1 MAWPDMVS
9 RMKNILFTG
18 VTSFS
23 GFYFVKKMS
32 ENKNFRVFCILTK
45 NRTSYD
51 FLRKKRIDLISKK
64 KNVHLIFNI
73 KFGDRNFIKLLKK
86 VFFNIICF
94 HHSYTKNFSSDKKFN
109 FLKSLKENL
118 NNVEQ
123 VFNHISKKS
132 TIIISNSYFQKSL
145 KKKYNSFSKYGTSKD
160 ITYETY
166 KQFCNLNRIKYK
178 SIFINNPWG
187 VLEGKKLNYY
197 LIKSWFEQRK
207 TIIKYPLY
215 IRDNIN
221 IEQLS
226 KKYNKI
232 VLSKS
237 LTKEYYPTGYC
248 SSNKVFV
255 EALRGE
261 FEKFFKIKT
270 KVKYLKNS
278 KYNEPLIRTNSKKIT
293 KKVKFKEKLDDYFKY
308 YYDLFKRD

>member
-1 MAWPDMVS
+1 MYA
-9 RMKNILFTG
+9 NI
-18 VTSFS
+18 S
-23 GFYFVKKMS
+23 G
-32 ENKNFRVFCILTK
+32 R
-45 NRTSYD
+45 D
-51 FLRKKRIDLISKK
+51 W
-64 KNVHLIFNI
+64 
-73 KFGDRNFIKLLKK
+73 
-86 VFFNIICF
+86 
-94 HHSYTKNFSSDKKFN
+94 
-109 FLKSLKENL
+109 
-118 NNVEQ
+118 Q
-123 VFNHISKKS
+123 
-132 TIIISNSYFQKSL
+132 
-145 KKKYNSFSKYGTSKD
+145 
-160 ITYETY
+160 TY

-308 YYDLFKRD
+308 YYDLFIFIYFAHFRRRGSIARAPPRPATGAGDLRFRSGGTSPILFPQSGCSHTLEHGYMYCWGV